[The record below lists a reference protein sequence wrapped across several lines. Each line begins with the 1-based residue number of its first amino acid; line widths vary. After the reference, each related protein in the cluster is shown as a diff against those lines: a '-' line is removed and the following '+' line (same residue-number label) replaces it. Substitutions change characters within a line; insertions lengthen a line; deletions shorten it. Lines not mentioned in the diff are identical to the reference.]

1 MKGIAQNFNEAFKAL
16 KFITALAVALLFISN
31 IVWFIFFSHEVEK
44 LNNKIFVVSDNG
56 TMTAVAKSE
65 QTPSIYEAKNHVKTF
80 MQMMFA
86 HDAETFKDRIN
97 IGLKLIERTD
107 GLAIYEGFK
116 RGQVLEN
123 YSKYNSRT
131 LLEIDSIQVNVAIEP
146 YNGVVYARQ
155 IALYQKEKSMKP
167 IAARFELIRTY
178 RSEDNPFGLL
188 LKNFTF
194 IGYNPPIKTREEIH
208 E

>member
-56 TMTAVAKSE
+56 TMTAVAKTE
-65 QTPSIYEAKNHVKTF
+65 QTPSIYEAKNHIKTF

-155 IALYQKEKSMKP
+155 IALYQKE
-167 IAARFELIRTY
+167 RVLI
-178 RSEDNPFGLL
+178 
-188 LKNFTF
+188 
-194 IGYNPPIKTREEIH
+194 
-208 E
+208 